1 MQNIP
6 TRLNFYT
13 CVHQSGRGKRR
24 IQCECLLEFRVLDIR
39 ERGEDLQVLKYI
51 LLYIARCTRG
61 NC

>member
-39 ERGEDLQVLKYI
+39 ERGKGFAGVKIYI
-51 LLYIARCTRG
+51 VVYC
-61 NC
+61 